1 MHSLQTNYNFTISVF
16 HCPNLKTTSKIIPL
30 NQHKFQI
37 LNQNKEARRQ
47 LGGEYG
53 YEQQSKSIPPCFDSS
68 KHDAHIECYKQF
80 TMSSKK
86 ARRKSEEEGTST
98 LNKTKRVQR
107 SVECTK
113 QFFPKECR
121 ISIYS
126 GEIKIK
132 YKKLFP
138 RLLTL
143 QTSADAIV
151 RFTNIKED
159 GDIESHGKLLERE
172 FMVHDKCY
180 REYTR
185 LPKDETVRCLKFHI
199 KNVNTKYYFLP

>member
-1 MHSLQTNYNFTISVF
+1 
-16 HCPNLKTTSKIIPL
+16 
-30 NQHKFQI
+30 
-37 LNQNKEARRQ
+37 
-47 LGGEYG
+47 
-53 YEQQSKSIPPCFDSS
+53 
-68 KHDAHIECYKQF
+68 
-80 TMSSKK
+80 MSSNIAK
-86 ARRKSEEEGTST
+86 RKSEGEGTST

-107 SVECTK
+107 SLECTK

-126 GEIKIK
+126 GANKIK

-143 QTSADAIV
+143 QTSADAVV
-151 RFTNIKED
+151 RFTIKED
-159 GDIESHGKLLERE
+159 RDIESHGKLLERE

-185 LPKDETVRCLKFHI
+185 LPKNETVRCLKFHI
-199 KNVNTKYYFLP
+199 KNVNTKFTTSTYNNFLEFF

>member
-1 MHSLQTNYNFTISVF
+1 
-16 HCPNLKTTSKIIPL
+16 
-30 NQHKFQI
+30 
-37 LNQNKEARRQ
+37 
-47 LGGEYG
+47 
-53 YEQQSKSIPPCFDSS
+53 
-68 KHDAHIECYKQF
+68 
-80 TMSSKK
+80 MSSKK

-159 GDIESHGKLLERE
+159 GDMLKNVSHGKLLESE
-172 FMVHDKCY
+172 FMVHD
-180 REYTR
+180 
-185 LPKDETVRCLKFHI
+185 
-199 KNVNTKYYFLP
+199 TKI